1 MVHALGTEY
10 IAQVTK
16 GIDEAL
22 YENDYD
28 LMLYTTHRHPAKE
41 VRYARSM
48 ANGLADG
55 LLIVVP
61 SVGAAYLDALR
72 SEGFP
77 HVLVD
82 VDNDDNK
89 SWSVGITNWQ
99 GAYDATEYLLQLNHR
114 RIAIIT
120 DQPELSVS
128 QSRLEGYKAALKCY
142 DVDFDPALVQVDNYI
157 APYTWRLVESL
168 LALEHPPTAIF
179 TTGDMV
185 ALHVMETL
193 RLKNIRVP
201 QDISVFGF
209 DDIPQ
214 ASTVIPR
221 LTTVYHPLYEM
232 GQAAVHALFEQIEH
246 PEALPQHI
254 QLETRLEIRESCLP
268 PATN

>member
-1 MVHALGTEY
+1 
-10 IAQVTK
+10 
-16 GIDEAL
+16 
-22 YENDYD
+22 
-28 LMLYTTHRHPAKE
+28 
-41 VRYARSM
+41 
-48 ANGLADG
+48 
-55 LLIVVP
+55 
-61 SVGAAYLDALR
+61 
-72 SEGFP
+72 
-77 HVLVD
+77 
-82 VDNDDNK
+82 
-89 SWSVGITNWQ
+89 
-99 GAYDATEYLLQLNHR
+99 
-114 RIAIIT
+114 
-120 DQPELSVS
+120 
-128 QSRLEGYKAALKCY
+128 
-142 DVDFDPALVQVDNYI
+142 
-157 APYTWRLVESL
+157 
-168 LALEHPPTAIF
+168 
-179 TTGDMV
+179 MV